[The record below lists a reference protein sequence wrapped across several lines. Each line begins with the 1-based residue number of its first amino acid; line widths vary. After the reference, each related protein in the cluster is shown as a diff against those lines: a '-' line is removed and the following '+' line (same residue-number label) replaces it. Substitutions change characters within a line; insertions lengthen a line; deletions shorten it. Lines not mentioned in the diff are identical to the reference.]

1 MDYNKIGQFIANE
14 RKSKNLTQAKLA
26 EQIFVSEKTI
36 SKWESGK
43 GIPDTNSLLLLCKV
57 LDVDFNE
64 LVAGERNVKNSKNK
78 NEELLV
84 QLAKEVEDKNRTIWI
99 SMWIIMGVS
108 IVAMMGGMLMAAYFI
123 PSETW
128 KIITI
133 IISAVIFFIPCF
145 YALKLEVS
153 IGVYKCKKCG
163 TEIVPTYAQA
173 LGAKHMGTTRHLKC
187 PTCNRRT
194 WCKKVIHKK
203 EEQ

>member
-1 MDYNKIGQFIANE
+1 MDYNKIGQFIAKE

-84 QLAKEVEDKNRTIWI
+84 KLAKEVEDKNRTIWI

-108 IVAMMGGMLMAAYFI
+108 IIAMMGGMLMAAYFI

-163 TEIVPTYAQA
+163 TEIVPTYTQV
-173 LGAKHMGTTRHLKC
+173 LMAKHMGTTRCLKC